1 MEYGYLEDE
10 EEDSVASINVD
21 LRELGSEYKLVQ
33 LIVSHTQWN
42 KSYCYLL
49 KNNGEQGATC
59 FVSWEPSSGLQIR
72 YK

>member
-33 LIVSHTQWN
+33 LIVSHTQ
-42 KSYCYLL
+42 
-49 KNNGEQGATC
+49 
-59 FVSWEPSSGLQIR
+59 
-72 YK
+72 